1 MCLFLFCGVAM
12 QCLGRYW
19 NIDMYGIFL
28 ASVALY
34 CTPRE
39 ERKEWGRATE
49 REGETCGEFNAI
61 ETSLLLKERIK
72 NKSNV
77 GCTWKPAALLKVI
90 KCFCYCLLINGAT
103 QANKHT
109 HTAGLRKGEWG
120 DSMCMCVCVSD
131 VCNLHVHCIDK
142 IALPGHQSLHL
153 EAERKCVTVGLKFN
167 THACVTQHTALS
179 VCVSVCL
186 PVCFVYILVLFDLIF
201 FLFEVG
207 ENAATTRGVADATA
221 TKNVTDA

>member
-1 MCLFLFCGVAM
+1 
-12 QCLGRYW
+12 
-19 NIDMYGIFL
+19 
-28 ASVALY
+28 
-34 CTPRE
+34 
-39 ERKEWGRATE
+39 
-49 REGETCGEFNAI
+49 
-61 ETSLLLKERIK
+61 
-72 NKSNV
+72 
-77 GCTWKPAALLKVI
+77 
-90 KCFCYCLLINGAT
+90 
-103 QANKHT
+103 
-109 HTAGLRKGEWG
+109 
-120 DSMCMCVCVSD
+120 MCMCVCVSD